1 MATKSL
7 PCRLHGGMFTIEAR
21 RGRPPV
27 KCGGD
32 YPECSKAGA
41 TEKPRTRV
49 VTKENTPSAAQK
61 GRPQAR
67 PGSEAAKR
75 AAKRPVAAAQKPRR
89 RVETA
94 QVVEETPEEVP
105 TPDARSVMAATVA
118 LAQEAKDKL
127 VSQGW
132 TVTGRGYVDPVEVSP
147 GTTVGGVPCA
157 ELIAARGDERI
168 TMHWRGDKLVDQQY
182 SLWDMEQPHKNEMP
196 EKGISS
202 KYDEF
207 TDKELVAEMAGQR
220 VTWWN
225 KLGKNKEVAFCP
237 PDSVKIAHCYNGA
250 GDETPADRIVT
261 IVDHGGTGY
270 RSFRVGQILKIG

>member
-7 PCRLHGGMFTIEAR
+7 PCRLHGGTFTIEAK

-41 TEKPRTRV
+41 TEKPARVRGSKTR
-49 VTKENTPSAAQK
+49 P
-61 GRPQAR
+61 
-67 PGSEAAKR
+67 AKPLTEVHSPTER
-75 AAKRPVAAAQKPRR
+75 RKAVAAAQKPRR

-94 QVVEETPEEVP
+94 QVVEETPEEVS
-105 TPDARSVMAATVA
+105 TPDKRSVMAATVA

-127 VSQGW
+127 VAQGW

-225 KLGKNKEVAFCP
+225 KLGKNKEVAYCP